1 MRWPAAEVWDPP
13 QTVHFSS
20 LPSAEGWPSQVA
32 LVVKNPPTNTGDTGD
47 KGDVGSIPGSG
58 RSSEEGNGNPLLYS
72 CLKNPMGIEGGQDT
86 VQGVTKSQT

>member
-47 KGDVGSIPGSG
+47 KGDVGSIPGPEGPLEKEMASHCSVLAW
-58 RSSEEGNGNPLLYS
+58 RIPWTEEPGGLQS
-72 CLKNPMGIEGGQDT
+72 MGL
-86 VQGVTKSQT
+86 